1 MSALR
6 LSHVL
11 ERVTDLPAAVAAAEA
26 AGFTVHW
33 GSDPDYAHNA
43 LVWFE
48 TGPFLELYV
57 APPFDESTAPVVEQ
71 VAGPGAVLRSRKWG
85 SMVDGWCD
93 YAVETDD
100 DDLSAV
106 VARCRDAGIAL
117 GPSFY
122 PNRTLP
128 SGDTVS
134 WHLAFPDDADL
145 PFVMSAYST
154 PQRPATVA
162 HANGATT
169 ITSITLAHPDPDRLR
184 EQLMRYLGTPAL
196 TDISVEPGPGPG
208 ATITSVS
215 AAGLDTPVRFGS
227 SVLHPAP

>member
-11 ERVTDLPAAVAAAEA
+11 HRVTDLPSAVADAES

-33 GSDPDYAHNA
+33 GSDPAHAHNA

-57 APPFDESTAPVVEQ
+57 APPFDESTASVVEQ

-85 SMVDGWCD
+85 SMADGWCD

-100 DDLSAV
+100 ADLSAV
-106 VARCRDAGIAL
+106 SAHCRDAGIAL

-128 SGDTVS
+128 GGDSVS

-162 HANGATT
+162 HANGATA
-169 ITSITLAHPDPDRLR
+169 ITSITLAHPDPARFS
-184 EQLMRYLGTPAL
+184 EQLTRYVGTPAL
-196 TDISVEPGPGPG
+196 ADVIVEQGPDPG

-215 AAGLDTPVRFGS
+215 AAGLDAPAQFGS
-227 SVLHPAP
+227 SVLRPAP